1 MGEEINERVQN
12 RTSSG
17 RAAPGKTTDKKAA
30 SKKSDSKV
38 WVILKA
44 VWKYVWM
51 FRGFLISIPVLVIA
65 IKEAFRNAAT
75 LPEKVGLNI
84 QATGEFGMTVTRS
97 AAVMTPL
104 LLTIACILMATF
116 TKRPLFPWLV
126 SIFSLLLPWV
136 IWIINNYP
144 V

>member
-1 MGEEINERVQN
+1 MGEQIRGRMRNT
-12 RTSSG
+12 RTS
-17 RAAPGKTTDKKAA
+17 GKYASKETKDKKSA
-30 SKKSDSKV
+30 SKKEASKAI
-38 WVILKA
+38 VILKA

-51 FRGFLISIPVLVIA
+51 FRGLLISIPVLVIA
-65 IKEAFRNAAT
+65 IKEAFRNAST

-84 QATGEFGMTVTRS
+84 QATGEFGMTVSRS

-104 LLTIACILMATF
+104 VLTIACILMATF

-144 V
+144 A